1 MDSRKLLE
9 AVYFGLA
16 LMPLHGIAEGAIAPL
31 QLNPAT
37 AKYVAVYLSGASL
50 YGLADYMGYICWCG
64 ADDADMWEHTGK
76 KHGYHIKGDNVQC
89 LMSCPT

>member
-31 QLNPAT
+31 QLSHTT

-64 ADDADMWEHTGK
+64 DSECCDKETWS
-76 KHGYHIKGDNVQC
+76 YSKGDNVQC